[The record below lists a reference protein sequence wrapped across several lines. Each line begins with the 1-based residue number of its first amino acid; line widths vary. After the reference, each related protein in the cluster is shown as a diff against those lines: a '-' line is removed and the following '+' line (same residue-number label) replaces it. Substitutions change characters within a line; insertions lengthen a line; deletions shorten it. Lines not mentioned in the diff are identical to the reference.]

1 MCDSSA
7 IYARAQGGEIQVQG
21 LGVVL
26 RLRRLAAVLLRD
38 ARGWTRAEGHT
49 HTHTVNRPV

>member
-49 HTHTVNRPV
+49 HTQ